1 MSEIKSETIY
11 FDNAAT
17 TKPLPKVI
25 EEVTKSYTESY
36 GNPSS
41 THRIGQKVKGIL
53 EKTRGIVARH
63 FGVENSEI
71 IFTSGGAEGNNLI
84 LKGASNFYRE
94 KGNHIITSKIEHPTV
109 LDTCRQLEKDGFRVT
124 YLDVTE
130 DGVID
135 LEQLK
140 KEITAETIIV
150 SIMYANN
157 ETGVVQ
163 PIKEIGE
170 ILKDKNILFHTD
182 AVQAVGKQE
191 INIKELNIGAL
202 TATAHKFYGL
212 KGAGFIFLDKR
223 FFVKKEIFRG
233 SQERNSRAGTENV
246 NGILALGVALE
257 EISKNMEETMKSEKE
272 LLSYLEKRVKTEI
285 EDVKVNGELVQR
297 IGNVAS
303 ITLKRCDIQTMLI
316 GLDMRNIC
324 VSGGSACMSGAQE
337 DSHVLKAMGLD
348 ENDLKST
355 LRVSLGRY
363 NTVEEVDYFVEKL
376 KEVVEIERK
385 N

>member
-1 MSEIKSETIY
+1 MSEIKNETIY

-41 THRIGQKVKGIL
+41 THRMGQKVKGIL

-170 ILKDKNILFHTD
+170 ILKNKNILFHTD

-212 KGAGFIFLDKR
+212 KGAGFVFLDKK
-223 FFVKKEIFRG
+223 FFLKKEIFGG
-233 SQERNSRAGTENV
+233 SQERNRRAGTENV
-246 NGILALGVALE
+246 VGIVGLGKALELSMDNLEKYSAHIQEIKEYAISELKKAFPNIKFNGQSSNKEKSLYTVLSLALPF
-257 EISKNMEETMKSEKE
+257 KNP
-272 LLSYLEKRVKTEI
+272 
-285 EDVKVNGELVQR
+285 
-297 IGNVAS
+297 
-303 ITLKRCDIQTMLI
+303 LI
-316 GLDMRNIC
+316 GQQLDMKGIA
-324 VSGGSACMSGAQE
+324 VSQ
-337 DSHVLKAMGLD
+337 
-348 ENDLKST
+348 
-355 LRVSLGRY
+355 
-363 NTVEEVDYFVEKL
+363 
-376 KEVVEIERK
+376 
-385 N
+385 

>member
-1 MSEIKSETIY
+1 M
-11 FDNAAT
+11 
-17 TKPLPKVI
+17 
-25 EEVTKSYTESY
+25 
-36 GNPSS
+36 
-41 THRIGQKVKGIL
+41 
-53 EKTRGIVARH
+53 
-63 FGVENSEI
+63 
-71 IFTSGGAEGNNLI
+71 
-84 LKGASNFYRE
+84 
-94 KGNHIITSKIEHPTV
+94 

-140 KEITAETIIV
+140 NEITDETIIV

-170 ILKDKNILFHTD
+170 ILKNKNILFHTD

-212 KGAGFIFLDKR
+212 KGTGFVFLDKR
-223 FFVKKEIFRG
+223 FFVKKEIFGG
-233 SQERNSRAGTENV
+233 SQERNRRAGTENV
-246 NGILALGVALE
+246 NGILALGVA
-257 EISKNMEETMKSEKE
+257 ITKNMMETMKSEKE

-285 EDVKVNGELVQR
+285 EDVKINGELVQR

-303 ITLKRCDIQTMLI
+303 ITVKGCDIQTLLI
-316 GLDMRNIC
+316 GLDMRNVC

-348 ENDLKST
+348 KNDLKST
-355 LRVSLGRY
+355 FRVSLGRY
-363 NTVEEVDYFVEKL
+363 NTIDEVDYFVEKL

>member
-1 MSEIKSETIY
+1 M
-11 FDNAAT
+11 
-17 TKPLPKVI
+17 
-25 EEVTKSYTESY
+25 
-36 GNPSS
+36 
-41 THRIGQKVKGIL
+41 
-53 EKTRGIVARH
+53 
-63 FGVENSEI
+63 
-71 IFTSGGAEGNNLI
+71 
-84 LKGASNFYRE
+84 
-94 KGNHIITSKIEHPTV
+94 

-140 KEITAETIIV
+140 NEITDETIIV

-170 ILKDKNILFHTD
+170 ILKNKNILFHTD

-212 KGAGFIFLDKR
+212 KGTGFVFLDKR
-223 FFVKKEIFRG
+223 FFVKKEIFGG
-233 SQERNSRAGTENV
+233 SQERNRRAGTENV

-257 EISKNMEETMKSEKE
+257 EITKNMMETMKSEKE

-285 EDVKVNGELVQR
+285 EDVKINGELVQR

-303 ITLKRCDIQTMLI
+303 ITVKGCDIQTLLI
-316 GLDMRNIC
+316 GLDMRNVC

-348 ENDLKST
+348 KNDLKST
-355 LRVSLGRY
+355 FRVSLGRY
-363 NTVEEVDYFVEKL
+363 NTIDEVDYFVEKL

>member
-1 MSEIKSETIY
+1 MSEIKREIVY

-25 EEVTKSYTESY
+25 EEVTKSYMESY

-41 THRIGQKVKGIL
+41 THRMGQRVKGIL
-53 EKTRGIVARH
+53 EKTRGIVARY

-84 LKGASNFYRE
+84 LKGGSNFYRE

-140 KEITAETIIV
+140 NEITDETIIV

-170 ILKDKNILFHTD
+170 ILKNKNILFHTD

-212 KGAGFIFLDKR
+212 KGTGFVFLDKR
-223 FFVKKEIFRG
+223 FFVKKEIFGG
-233 SQERNSRAGTENV
+233 SQERNRRAGTENV

-257 EISKNMEETMKSEKE
+257 EISKNMEETMKNERE

-285 EDVKVNGELVQR
+285 EDVKINGELVQR

-303 ITLKRCDIQTMLI
+303 ITVKGCDIQTLLI

>member
-41 THRIGQKVKGIL
+41 THRMGQRVKGIL
-53 EKTRGIVARH
+53 EKTRGIVARY

-84 LKGASNFYRE
+84 LKGASNFYKE

-109 LDTCRQLEKDGFRVT
+109 LDTCRELEKDGFRVT
-124 YLDVTE
+124 YLNVTE

-140 KEITAETIIV
+140 NEITDETIIV

-157 ETGVVQ
+157 ETGVIQ

-182 AVQAVGKQE
+182 AVQAVGKQN
-191 INIKELNIGAL
+191 INVKELNIGAL

-212 KGAGFIFLDKR
+212 KGTGFVFLDKK
-223 FFVKKEIFRG
+223 FFVKKEIFGG
-233 SQERNSRAGTENV
+233 SQERNRRAGTENV

-257 EISKNMEETMKSEKE
+257 EILKNMEETMKSEKE

-285 EDVKVNGELVQR
+285 ENVKINGESVQR

-303 ITLKRCDIQTMLI
+303 ITIKECDIQTMLI